1 MNLHQRHQELL
12 AERPHVRA
20 RDAAA
25 ILGVTEAELVAA
37 RPDTVHLRHEWP
49 ALLGAVGEVGPVM
62 VLTRN
67 EAAVHEKTGTYAPV
81 RLENPHV
88 GGVYGPEI
96 DLRLFPT
103 CWAYA
108 FAGTVDTRHGPRR
121 ALQIFDAAGVAV
133 HKIYATPDT
142 DLSVWDAVVERFR
155 SEPRPVVPVPE
166 PPRPAP
172 GPFDR
177 DALLA
182 GWAALEDTHDF
193 FTLLRRLSVDR
204 RSALVAAEGRFTER
218 VPVTAVAQLLEGVAR
233 SGTPIMVFAGNR
245 GCIQIH
251 SGPVHRVK
259 AIEDWLNVLDPGF
272 NLHLRTT
279 LFDAAW
285 IVRKPT
291 VDGDVTSLEV
301 LDAQGDVIVQFFGT
315 RKPGTPEDPR
325 WREALA
331 ALPRE
336 A

>member
-1 MNLHQRHQELL
+1 MNLHQRHQDLL

-37 RPDTVHLRHEWP
+37 RPDTVRLRHAWRD
-49 ALLGAVGEVGPVM
+49 LLGALAEIGPVM

-67 EAAVHEKTGTYAPV
+67 EAAVHEKTGVYAPV
-81 RLENPHV
+81 RLESPHV
-88 GGVYGPEI
+88 GGVYGPDI

-103 CWAYA
+103 HWAHA
-108 FAGTVDTRHGPRR
+108 FASTVDTRHGPRR
-121 ALQIFDAAGVAV
+121 ALQIFDGAGVAV
-133 HKIYATPDT
+133 HKIYATPDS
-142 DLSVWDAVVERFR
+142 DLAVWDAIVERFQDDA
-155 SEPRPVVPVPE
+155 RPVEPVPA
-166 PPRPAP
+166 PPRADP

-193 FTLLRRLSVDR
+193 FVLLRRLSVDR
-204 RSALVAAEGRFTER
+204 RSALIAAEGRFTER
-218 VPVTAVAQLLEGVAR
+218 VPVTAVASLLEDVAHT
-233 SGTPIMVFAGNR
+233 GTPIMVFAGNR

-251 SGPVHRVK
+251 SGPVQRIK
-259 AIEDWLNVLDPGF
+259 AIDAWLNVLDPGF
-272 NLHLRTT
+272 NLHLRTE
-279 LFDAAW
+279 LFHAAW

-315 RKPGTPEDPR
+315 RKPGRPEDPQ
-325 WREALA
+325 WREALGR
-331 ALPRE
+331 LPRE
-336 A
+336 G